1 MVVISSTYTA
11 DRRRNKSMPGPL
23 DGIVV
28 LDLTHVL
35 AGPFA
40 TMVLSDLGAQVIK
53 VEQPEIGDRSRASGP
68 FIDGESSYFMSINR
82 GKLGMT
88 LDLSKP
94 RGKETFLKMVTKA
107 DVVIENLVP
116 GAMNR
121 LGLDYPII
129 KQHNPAVI
137 YAAISGFGQTGP
149 YSSKAAL
156 DVIVQG
162 MGGVLSITGEPG
174 GPPIRPGVSQGDI
187 TAGLFSIIGILAAL
201 QERNRS
207 GLGQMVDISMLDC
220 QVAILENAFSR
231 YFATG
236 DVPKPL
242 STRHPVT
249 APFQAFQTSDGYITI
264 ALADGRKEKWPL
276 LCSALDLIELIDDP
290 RFDDGWVRS
299 QQWDILEPILAEA
312 IRKKTS
318 QEWLTELEALSI
330 PCGPVN
336 TIDEVSRNPQIHY
349 RGMIKDVPHPRL
361 GKVKMID
368 TPVKLSRTPGGAES
382 HSPDLGEHTDQVLK
396 DMLGLGEKEI
406 AALREDG
413 VI

>member
-1 MVVISSTYTA
+1 M
-11 DRRRNKSMPGPL
+11 
-23 DGIVV
+23 
-28 LDLTHVL
+28 
-35 AGPFA
+35 
-40 TMVLSDLGAQVIK
+40 GAQVIK
-53 VEQPEIGDRSRASGP
+53 IEQPEIGDRARASGP

-82 GKLGMT
+82 GKLGIT
-88 LDLSKP
+88 LDLSNA
-94 RGKETFLKMVTKA
+94 RGKETFLQMVAKA

-116 GAMNR
+116 GAMKR
-121 LGLDYPII
+121 LGLDYPVI
-129 KQHNPAVI
+129 KQHNSAII
-137 YAAISGFGQTGP
+137 YAAISGFGQNGP
-149 YSSKAAL
+149 YSTKAAL

-162 MGGVLSITGEPG
+162 MAGVLSITGEPD

-220 QVAILENAFSR
+220 QVAILENAFTR
-231 YFATG
+231 YFTTG

-242 STRHPVT
+242 GTRHPVT

-276 LCSALDLIELIDDP
+276 LCSALDLIELIDDS
-290 RFDDGWVRS
+290 RFNDGWVRS

-318 QEWLTELEALSI
+318 QQWLTELEALAI

-336 TIDEVSRNPQIHY
+336 TIEEASRNPQIHY
-349 RGMIKDVPHPRL
+349 RGMIKDIPHPRL
-361 GKVKMID
+361 GKVKMVD
-368 TPVKLSRTPGGAES
+368 TPVKLSRTPGGAKRP
-382 HSPDLGEHTDQVLK
+382 SPDLGEHTAQVLK
-396 DMLGLGEKEI
+396 DMLGLNENEI
-406 AALREDG
+406 VALRENMA
-413 VI
+413 I